1 MKKIL
6 IILSIAYNICCAQNS
21 TGNISNA
28 ELFSSKAGT
37 LIEKEFI
44 GIGKIG
50 EAEIQILRITDMIA
64 GESIRSLRIKLE
76 VKDTYSSD
84 SKIAQLDSDEIDGLI
99 KSMNIIKE
107 SVFGVNPKNYTEITF
122 RSRSGFE
129 AGCFW
134 NNNNEWSSYLQVE
147 RNNRKSIILLERGD
161 YNELLGLLEIAKNKI
176 YRNN

>member
-6 IILSIAYNICCAQNS
+6 VILFLAYNVCWGQNS
-21 TGNISNA
+21 TENISNA

-44 GIGKIG
+44 DIGKIG
-50 EAEIQILRITDMIA
+50 KTEIQILKITDMID
-64 GESIRSLRIKLE
+64 GESICSLRISQE

-84 SKIAQLDSDEIDGLI
+84 TKIAQLDSDEIDGLI

-107 SVFGVNPKNYTEITF
+107 SVFGVNPPNYTEITF

-134 NNNNEWSSYLQVE
+134 SSKVAWSTYLQIK
-147 RNNRKSIILLERGD
+147 RNDRNSMVFLKRAD
-161 YNELLGLLEIAKNKI
+161 FDELLILLEIAKNKI
-176 YRNN
+176 